1 MIENITTDKNY
12 LSDLMKEL
20 PSHCLLNK
28 GVTGCGGTYVE
39 LHSTRNSI
47 ILVPTIDLARNKE
60 EKGFLVVYGEISD
73 NKIKDYIN
81 SSIKYKKII
90 GTYDCLK
97 RLMNYNVLNYFLL
110 IDEYH
115 LLFNAYSFRNDA
127 IQFVLKNYDKFNKYC
142 FMTATPL
149 DDNTILQ
156 EIKHLKIINVNWIK
170 AVPIKLNLIDTYFT
184 TKELLSILL
193 DEKQTCNFH
202 IFLNSLKTITEV
214 VNKLKLNDYRVICS
228 KRNTKIPN
236 RASTKDPVK
245 KYNFY
250 TASAF
255 EGCDIYD
262 PIGKTIIICDTKIS
276 TTMLD
281 ISTLIIQICGR
292 LRDSQF
298 KDDITLILN
307 TYKHRY
313 AKITEDEFLINIEE
327 QSKQGLY
334 LEDKFKNADD
344 EFKQILL
351 KTFSQETHYPIYVN
365 KYENEL
371 YYDGNL
377 KNVDKNNFN
386 VVNKIYKNTI
396 SVLKEY
402 SENNIEV
409 NIKTTEVKDIYTNIK
424 SVLLN
429 KEYTFSEL
437 KDLFIPIFKIY
448 NLSFNSSM
456 LKLYFP
462 EFTKCRKTREGKKDT
477 YYKFNI

>member
-20 PSHCLLNK
+20 PSHCLFNK
-28 GVTGCGGTYVE
+28 GITGCGGTYVE

-73 NKIKDYIN
+73 SKIKDYIN
-81 SSIKYKKII
+81 SNIKYKKII

-97 RLMNYNVLNYFLL
+97 RLMNYNILDYFLL

-127 IQFVLKNYDKFNKYC
+127 IQFVLKNYDRFEKYC

-214 VNKLKLNDYRVICS
+214 VNKLKLNDYRIVCS

-292 LRDSQF
+292 LRNSQF

-313 AKITEDEFLINIEE
+313 AKITENEFLINIEE

-402 SENNIEV
+402 SENDIEV
-409 NIKTTEVKDIYTNIK
+409 NVKTTEVKDIYTNIK

-437 KDLFIPIFKIY
+437 KDLFIPIFKTY

-477 YYKFNI
+477 YYKFKM